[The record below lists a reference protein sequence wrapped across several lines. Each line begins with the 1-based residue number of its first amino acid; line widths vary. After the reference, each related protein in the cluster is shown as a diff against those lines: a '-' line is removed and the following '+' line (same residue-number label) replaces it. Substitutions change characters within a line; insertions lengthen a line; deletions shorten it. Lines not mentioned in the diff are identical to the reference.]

1 MIIWWAGCANETC
14 AEVTMHILGQ
24 TGLGLAILALLA
36 ALVAVKHA
44 ATGSIMQERLSGGAW
59 LWLIHLFNMF
69 FLLIANPLAG
79 VLLVTHYLDA
89 ADVTR
94 VALNSRP
101 LLLALEIGGLAL
113 YVMGFAL
120 MAWALITLGRTYQ
133 LGGSAP
139 RAADTIV
146 TAGPY
151 ALVRHPMYLAALSIA
166 LGLACMIQSL
176 AYLAVFIIYLALILP
191 LIPHEERSL
200 RDAYGDAYASY
211 QRKVGALIPGLK

>member
-101 LLLALEIGGLAL
+101 LLLALEIGGRGGVLAL
-113 YVMGFAL
+113 PRVTNLVKFPQCV
-120 MAWALITLGRTYQ
+120 ICHIE
-133 LGGSAP
+133 SAS
-139 RAADTIV
+139 V
-146 TAGPY
+146 
-151 ALVRHPMYLAALSIA
+151 
-166 LGLACMIQSL
+166 GL
-176 AYLAVFIIYLALILP
+176 
-191 LIPHEERSL
+191 
-200 RDAYGDAYASY
+200 
-211 QRKVGALIPGLK
+211 